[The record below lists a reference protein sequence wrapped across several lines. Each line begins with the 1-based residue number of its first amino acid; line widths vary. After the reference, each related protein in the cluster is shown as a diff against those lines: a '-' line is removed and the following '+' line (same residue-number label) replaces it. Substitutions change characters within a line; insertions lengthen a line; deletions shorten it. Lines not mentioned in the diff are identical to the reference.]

1 MKKVYILSIQGTE
14 LVNDGSGQYFDRSFI
29 KVIDLNT
36 GNKLDW
42 KLGIFTQTQEQ
53 YHTDNEIAKLEDLG
67 LKSYRVTYNKK
78 CNEDAEKLAYKYG
91 IDWANY
97 EEDDNPLFDGWVFVG
112 EVELD
117 KAKELSSKY
126 LKNNYV
132 Y

>member
-1 MKKVYILSIQGTE
+1 MKVYILSIQGAE
-14 LVNDGSGQYFDRSFI
+14 IVNDGNGQYFDRSYI
-29 KVIDLNT
+29 KVINLNN
-36 GNKLDW
+36 GNELDW
-42 KLGIFTQTQEQ
+42 KLGCFTQPNRQ
-53 YHTDNEIAKLEDLG
+53 YHEKEEIKFLEELG
-67 LKSYRVTYNKK
+67 LKAYRVDYTSATS
-78 CNEDAEKLAYKYG
+78 NETAERLAYKYC